1 MATSKSNSERSS
13 ASHHREDCRRS
24 VDLRQS
30 TSQDRSSVAR
40 HLVLRDA
47 SSGCPPTLFIC
58 PVIAAAV
65 TGAAIFLQFFK
76 TSTDK
81 LPKDSV
87 TESYSRSMDVMLQM
101 LWLTGNS
108 TLDPCKDFYR
118 YVCYNYIAVHKEKGF
133 FNTIQS
139 PHLVLQ
145 GMSNNEAGRALF
157 AYYRSCIFSQGS
169 PIDAVR
175 NAVRALLQMLYVSLD
190 STSLRMLIFIMKLNL
205 VYGIHTDPLVYQNF
219 QGRRPALVNYVID
232 SEEMFNSLSADGPQY
247 LFILSDEYYICAD
260 NFDNTDFEKIYTA
273 GLTEL
278 SSAINVNITFKEIVE
293 FATQFC
299 SVATYDGLNEANG
312 TILGSIVKGV
322 SSRLWKDI
330 VEEFTHTEVG
340 RVILSPVDVLKHRFN
355 LLTSRSKKPV
365 ATALGD
371 GHLLGHHRIVSV
383 NRCAVGDLLFGVD
396 DDCREGAAHAV
407 RCRVGKADAALFSA
421 GLLEKSG
428 SSSPSPATI
437 VFGMDIPQY
446 RFHGNEV
453 VNLTGHLSHLLVH
466 SSWRVTDLS
475 EYMSAGL
482 GGQKS
487 RKLGPLLRIGNLL
500 QRVVYS

>member
-13 ASHHREDCRRS
+13 ASNHREDCRRS

-365 ATALGD
+365 ATALVVV
-371 GHLLGHHRIVSV
+371 HAAFKLSLHNQEETLGTSDRYGFCASSSYELYPLWMLNNIMSFDLQTEHNGVVMRVFNTFGGRNRHRNRGSVSDEV
-383 NRCAVGDLLFGVD
+383 SRFDRSPFEEN
-396 DDCREGAAHAV
+396 
-407 RCRVGKADAALFSA
+407 ST
-421 GLLEKSG
+421 G
-428 SSSPSPATI
+428 SSKPPL
-437 VFGMDIPQY
+437 P
-446 RFHGNEV
+446 
-453 VNLTGHLSHLLVH
+453 TGY
-466 SSWRVTDLS
+466 TNT
-475 EYMSAGL
+475 
-482 GGQKS
+482 KT
-487 RKLGPLLRIGNLL
+487 
-500 QRVVYS
+500 